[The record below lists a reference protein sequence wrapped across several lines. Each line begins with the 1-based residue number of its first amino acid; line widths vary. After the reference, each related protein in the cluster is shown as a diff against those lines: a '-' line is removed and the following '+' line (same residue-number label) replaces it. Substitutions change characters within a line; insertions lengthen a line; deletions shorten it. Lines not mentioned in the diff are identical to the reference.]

1 MWFVFFFFN
10 ALHCF
15 NCWASLVAQMVKK
28 LPARQIPLVRK
39 IPWRKKW
46 QLTLVFLSGKF
57 RGERNMEGY
66 SPWGCNESEMT

>member
-1 MWFVFFFFN
+1 
-10 ALHCF
+10 
-15 NCWASLVAQMVKK
+15 MVKK

-66 SPWGCNESEMT
+66 SPWGCNESDMT

>member
-1 MWFVFFFFN
+1 
-10 ALHCF
+10 
-15 NCWASLVAQMVKK
+15 MVKK

-57 RGERNMEGY
+57 SGERNMEGY
-66 SPWGCNESEMT
+66 SPWGCNESDMT